1 MRVTSP
7 VQPRFK
13 TMSEDASIKYIWYH
27 TNIPAPT
34 VLKCSPERDAEL
46 QFEYMIMDRVPGT
59 SMGDSWHS
67 MSWLKKE
74 MIVRQVVS
82 YLAQLFERRFSHIGS
97 LYATSELQK
106 LPKATDIPEVVLLGA
121 NVSTPDTAFCL
132 SRIVSIPFFWGKH
145 IKYDVP
151 RGPFKSTR
159 E

>member
-1 MRVTSP
+1 
-7 VQPRFK
+7 
-13 TMSEDASIKYIWYH
+13 
-27 TNIPAPT
+27 
-34 VLKCSPERDAEL
+34 
-46 QFEYMIMDRVPGT
+46 
-59 SMGDSWHS
+59 

-82 YLAQLFERRFSHIGS
+82 YLAQLFERWFSHIGS

-121 NVSTPDTAFCL
+121 DVSTPDTAFCL
-132 SRIVSIPFFWGKH
+132 SRIVLIPFFWGEH

-159 E
+159 EWLAAEI